1 MFETSN
7 HSEFNWPC
15 DSVNRHYITEKTL
28 KAILYSKMNI
38 PFIMDMNP
46 YNFIELNKMGFWFL
60 NTEFFDFDN
69 TSSEEILSQNMKNSI
84 FKSVEY
90 VLNIY
95 EHNQDLQQTHHE
107 LTKLFSE
114 KMQNNFNIF
123 MEYLYKPY
131 NCEKLIK
138 FILNDE

>member
-1 MFETSN
+1 
-7 HSEFNWPC
+7 
-15 DSVNRHYITEKTL
+15 
-28 KAILYSKMNI
+28 MNI

-46 YNFIELNKMGFWFL
+46 YDFIELNKRGFWFL

-69 TSSEEILSQNMKNSI
+69 ISSEEILAQNMKNSI
-84 FKSVEY
+84 FKSIEY

-95 EHNQDLQQTHHE
+95 EHNQNLQQTHYE

-123 MEYLYKPY
+123 MKYLTNPL
-131 NCEKLIK
+131 NSSKLLD
-138 FILNDE
+138 FILYE